1 MNFADTLQKGFYSG
15 METTMS
21 LVEQKIFA
29 KDAKIVWIVVNED
42 IENT

>member
-15 METTMS
+15 IETTMS
-21 LVEQKIFA
+21 LAERETFA

-42 IENT
+42 IENA